1 MNFIRLKRRLKS
13 NKQGFRMEITIQA
26 DGSLLVP
33 RGTPDDNQF
42 YSQLLSDMLSP
53 EEAQDLANF
62 FASSDD
68 IETLFGHE
76 SLCG

>member
-1 MNFIRLKRRLKS
+1 
-13 NKQGFRMEITIQA
+13 MEITIQV

-33 RGTPDDNQF
+33 RGTSDDNQF
-42 YSQLLSDMLSP
+42 YSQLLSDMLNP

-62 FASSDD
+62 FAFADD